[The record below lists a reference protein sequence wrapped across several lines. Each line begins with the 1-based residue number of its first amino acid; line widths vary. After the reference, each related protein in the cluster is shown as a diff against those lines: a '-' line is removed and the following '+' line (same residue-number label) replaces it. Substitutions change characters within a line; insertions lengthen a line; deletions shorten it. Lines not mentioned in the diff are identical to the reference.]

1 MTPRRR
7 RMVFAALALA
17 GVAVAA
23 ALAVQALRSN
33 MSYFFT
39 PEQVVRGESPDAGTF
54 RLGGLV
60 KEGSLRRREGDIQVG
75 FVVTMNQSEVE
86 VSYEGILPDLFA
98 EGQGVVAKG
107 VMGPDGVFRAEEVLA
122 KHDEEYMP
130 PEVADAM
137 EKSGIEYSN
146 PVPGAKP

>member
-1 MTPRRR
+1 MTPRQRR
-7 RMVFAALALA
+7 IAFVALALA

-23 ALAVQALRSN
+23 FLTLQALRAN

-39 PEQVVRGESPDAGTF
+39 PEQVVRGESPQKGQF

-60 KEGSLRRREGDIQVG
+60 KEGSLRRERQDINVH
-75 FVVTMNQSEVE
+75 FVVTMNQAEVK
-86 VSYEGILPDLFA
+86 VNYRGILPDLFA
-98 EGQGVVAKG
+98 EGQGVVARG
-107 VMGPDGVFRAEEVLA
+107 VMGADGVFRAEEVLA

-137 EKSGIEYSN
+137 GQ
-146 PVPGAKP
+146 GAQ

>member
-1 MTPRRR
+1 MTSRQR
-7 RMVFAALALA
+7 RMVFVALALA

-23 ALAVQALRSN
+23 LLTVQALRSN

-39 PEQVVRGESPDAGTF
+39 PEQVARGESPSEGVF

-60 KEGSLRRREGDIQVG
+60 KQGSLRREEGDIRVG
-75 FVVTMNQSEVE
+75 FVVTMNQAEVA
-86 VSYEGILPDLFA
+86 VRYEGILPDLFA

-107 VMGPDGVFRAEEVLA
+107 VMGPDGVFRAQEVLA

-137 EKSGIEYSN
+137 AEAEARAIEAN
-146 PVPGAKP
+146 R

>member
-1 MTPRRR
+1 MTPRQRR
-7 RMVFAALALA
+7 IAFVALALA

-23 ALAVQALRSN
+23 FLTIEALRGN

-39 PEQVVRGESPDAGTF
+39 PEQVVRGESPRQGQF

-60 KEGSLRRREGDIQVG
+60 KQGSLRRERQDINVH
-75 FVVTMNQSEVE
+75 FVVTMNQAEVK
-86 VSYEGILPDLFA
+86 VNYRGILPDLFA
-98 EGQGVVAKG
+98 EGQGVVARG
-107 VMGPDGVFRAEEVLA
+107 VMGADGVFQAEEVLA

-137 EKSGIEYSN
+137 KQSAGQ
-146 PVPGAKP
+146 